1 MNCSVIVEQAVSLS
15 ALMFNSI
22 INKIENNYKN
32 RKMNQTI
39 YPYGQDGELPSNI
52 GLVNDL
58 KTGGVDKALTAEQGK
73 VIGEI
78 IGTSEDVVVQ
88 QESYINA
95 GAYSYWSGLW
105 RSSSVYTGVFIPIIG
120 ASQIKVQAAQEGSA
134 YVLFCS
140 YIIQA
145 NATNTSVSA
154 LDNEV
159 KAVAADGT
167 AEYNV
172 PSDAAFL
179 WCSTNSQ
186 DNRAAPTVTLLNLQ
200 ATSGIYPLVE
210 SVSQDL
216 NGLESDIRISPT
228 TFTLAGNFGFWSNK
242 WHSSNTH
249 YGAFIPVE
257 GAKSIKVTTLSKQFY
272 GVFCTG
278 TAQSDNSAVSVST
291 VDSTI
296 KSLSANSS
304 AIYTVP
310 SDAKYLWY
318 NVNYSDGRDTPLA
331 SAPSETLGLKDRVDV
346 DESRISTLEDIVD
359 EIAEYVTFGTDDD
372 WLTSNNVQVFFNTVR
387 NKAAYHNSSGH
398 WLVDGVKCCKNPVV
412 YYNCPDMS
420 IIAVGGTIYGYSS
433 GGLGGQIYKTNNFAK
448 WEKLNSRILPYATYS
463 NYWAPDANI
472 IDGKIVIYF
481 SCDNT
486 LVVATSSTPAPEDG
500 FTIEATFSYNNIDY
514 CYANGVL
521 FYGLGTIY
529 YRTMTDY
536 KTPSE
541 TAVTTNISGEGVM
554 IWHHGDYYYAFTSI
568 LSSQNYQYDIRVY
581 RSATLQN
588 NTWEYG
594 NVILKTTSESMLC
607 GPGHISEIF
616 QDNDGHY
623 FAMMQVHIY
632 DSGWSFR
639 PTSIQELIVNS
650 SGWPQFVDYQGN
662 ITTEPQLLSRAPT
675 MPITIEK

>member
-1 MNCSVIVEQAVSLS
+1 MA
-15 ALMFNSI
+15 
-22 INKIENNYKN
+22 
-32 RKMNQTI
+32 NQTV
-39 YPYGQDGELPSNI
+39 YPYGTGGSLPSSI
-52 GLVNDL
+52 GLINDL

-73 VIGEI
+73 VLGEI
-78 IGTSEDVVVQ
+78 IGTSEDVVVP

-95 GAYSYWSGLW
+95 GAFSYWSGTW
-105 RSSSVYTGVFIPIIG
+105 RPGGSYTGIFIPITG
-120 ASQIKVQAAQEGSA
+120 TSQIKVQAAQGKSA

-145 NATNTSVSA
+145 GGTNVSVSM
-154 LDNEV
+154 LDAAV
-159 KAVAADGT
+159 KDIAAGGT

-186 DNRAAPTVTLLNLQ
+186 DNRAAPMVTLLNLQ
-200 ATSGIYPLVE
+200 ATSGMYPLVE

-216 NGLESDIRISPT
+216 NGLSSDIRISPT
-228 TFTLAGNFGFWSNK
+228 TFTLAGNFGYWGNR
-242 WHSSNTH
+242 WHSSSAH

-257 GAKSIKVTTLSKQFY
+257 SGKSIKVTTLSKQFY

-278 TAQSDNSAVSVST
+278 TVQSNNSAISVST
-291 VDSTI
+291 VDSTP
-296 KSLSANSS
+296 KSLSADSY

-331 SAPSETLGLKDRVDV
+331 SEPSETLGLKDRVDV
-346 DESRISTLEDIVD
+346 DESRISTLEGIVGG
-359 EIAEYVTFGTDDD
+359 IAEYVTFGTDDD

-398 WLVDGVKCCKNPVV
+398 WFVDGVKCCKNPVV
-412 YYNCPDMS
+412 YDDCPDMS

-433 GGLGGQIYKTNNFAK
+433 GTLGGRIYKTNNFAK
-448 WEKLNSRILPYATYS
+448 WENLNSRILPYAAYS
-463 NYWAPDANI
+463 YYWAPDANI
-472 IDGKIVIYF
+472 IDDKIVIYF
-481 SCDNT
+481 SCDRS
-486 LVVATSSTPAPEDG
+486 LVIATSSTPTPEDG
-500 FTIEATFSYNNIDY
+500 FTVEATFSYNNIDY

-521 FYGLGTIY
+521 FYGSGTIY

-536 KTPSE
+536 KTPSD
-541 TAVTTNISGEGVM
+541 TAVTTNMSGEGVM
-554 IWHHGDYYYAFTSI
+554 IWHHGDYYYAFTST
-568 LSSQNYQYDIRVY
+568 LSSQSYQYDIRVY

-588 NTWEYG
+588 DTWEFG
-594 NVILKTTSESMLC
+594 GVILGTASEAMLC

-639 PTSIQELIVNS
+639 PTSIQELIVNN

-662 ITTEPQLLSRAPT
+662 ITTEPQLLSRAPA